1 MPVLNNIS
9 DVLTFVGSQDARAVP
24 IKLPIGFNEWSEAK
38 KQLEEDN
45 AEFFTTADPVPVDA
59 QICALWTENG
69 KRGFMLVQEN
79 PKRYICTNWLKNL
92 VQRPV
97 EAPIPNLM
105 RHQMRQ
111 ALKGSK

>member
-1 MPVLNNIS
+1 MKNIS
-9 DVLTFVGSQDARAVP
+9 DVLSFVGSQDARAVP

-38 KQLEEDN
+38 TQLEADN
-45 AEFFTTADPVPVDA
+45 PEFFATADPIPADA
-59 QICALWTENG
+59 EISALWTEHG
-69 KRGFMLVQEN
+69 KRGFMLIQHH

-111 ALKGSK
+111 AFKSKK